1 MSNTPAENID
11 SLKRELHKRSEFFS
25 AILKFLRE
33 NGTKTKSEITQ
44 HLVDSFQ
51 IRKELMDIPKK
62 DGSSLYENRMA
73 WAIFDLHKTGMI
85 RIVERAV
92 YEITE
97 RGVQVSYFGLKQLKH
112 EINGCLADER
122 KFLKK

>member
-1 MSNTPAENID
+1 
-11 SLKRELHKRSEFFS
+11 
-25 AILKFLRE
+25 
-33 NGTKTKSEITQ
+33 
-44 HLVDSFQ
+44 
-51 IRKELMDIPKK
+51 
-62 DGSSLYENRMA
+62 MA